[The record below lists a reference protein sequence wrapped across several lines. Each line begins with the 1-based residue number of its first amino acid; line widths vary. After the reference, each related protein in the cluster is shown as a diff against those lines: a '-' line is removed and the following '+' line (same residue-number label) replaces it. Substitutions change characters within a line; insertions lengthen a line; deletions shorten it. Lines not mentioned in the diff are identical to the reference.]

1 MYQYKKGDIMSDNRK
16 GGYQMIDLSG
26 IHFVTDEAG
35 TIITDEEI
43 RSKVKE
49 VINSGKPI
57 LVYGFRPN
65 HGPNFGK
72 VYNGNG
78 SAEIFVSTSIDIPN
92 NTFWAYSVVWMKETD
107 VITAY
112 CKQYTLS

>member
-1 MYQYKKGDIMSDNRK
+1 MN

-26 IHFVTDEAG
+26 INFVTDEAG

-49 VINSGKPI
+49 VVNSGKPL
-57 LVYGFRPN
+57 LVYGFRGS

-72 VYNGNG
+72 VYNSTA
-78 SAEIFVSTSIDIPN
+78 SAELFVSTTIEIPSGK
-92 NTFWAYSVVWMKETD
+92 FWAYTVVWTKETD